1 MLVVNLLMPL
11 QFLLFVAEIALFI
24 DIKGVITRITTL
36 KPSLIVKLSWTVRFI
51 ERRGS
56 ERGFIQSSILIVIQI
71 CLDFVKRW

>member
-1 MLVVNLLMPL
+1 MLIVNLLMPL

-36 KPSLIVKLSWTVRFI
+36 EPSFIIELPWAVRFI

-56 ERGFIQSSILIVIQI
+56 ERRFIQSSVLVVIQI
-71 CLDFVKRW
+71 CLNFVKRW

>member
-24 DIKGVITRITTL
+24 DIKGVITWITTL
-36 KPSLIVKLSWTVRFI
+36 EPSFIVELPRAVRFI

-56 ERGFIQSSILIVIQI
+56 ERRLIQSSVLVVIQI

>member
-24 DIKGVITRITTL
+24 DIKGVITWITTL
-36 KPSLIVKLSWTVRFI
+36 KPSLIVELSWTVRFI

-56 ERGFIQSSILIVIQI
+56 ERRLIQSSVLVVIQV